1 MPCAGRFTSGASLA
15 GFAPVK
21 ALVGRLSQSPAVI
34 MLKNSMFD
42 FRSGERARE
51 LLEDFEVIA
60 TLQHMAL
67 IPRQPGSEH
76 LRLNVRAAV
85 VASTLRLSSVDY
97 ARRRYVSSHEI
108 QEPDEKSPRA
118 AYTTAYRSAKAYM
131 SRLTEKLQTSG
142 RPDPSVGVFGASL
155 VLERLAP
162 SFFCAHFLYRM
173 GHKYEGHAVARLI
186 LEQIAWAYAAH
197 HSDDLAFLENIETTR
212 SVGALKRFLPEAGRL
227 YGFLSTKTHIDYSS
241 HMEFLRIEDG
251 KNVVLHAQPHYE
263 EYAEV
268 ILRLA
273 DIFGLVWEASQSAYL
288 DDFEAIDA
296 NRCPKSDRAFLAVLK
311 EHLCRIS
318 ELAGRQK

>member
-1 MPCAGRFTSGASLA
+1 MP
-15 GFAPVK
+15 
-21 ALVGRLSQSPAVI
+21 
-34 MLKNSMFD
+34 KNSMFD

-60 TLQHMAL
+60 TMQDMAL
-67 IPRQPGSEH
+67 VPRQHISEN

-85 VASTLRLSSVDY
+85 IASTLRLSSIDY
-97 ARRRYVSSHEI
+97 ARRRYVPSHET
-108 QEPDEKSPRA
+108 QETSEESPRA
-118 AYTTAYRSAKAYM
+118 AYTTAYHSAKAYM

-142 RPDPSVGVFGASL
+142 RLDPSVGAFGASL

-197 HSDDLAFLENIETTR
+197 QSDDLAYLENIETTR
-212 SVGALKRFLPEAGRL
+212 SVGALKRFVPEAGQL

-241 HMEFLRIEDG
+241 HMEFLRVEDG

-268 ILRLA
+268 ILLLA
-273 DIFGLVWEASQSAYL
+273 DIFGLVWEVSQNAYL

-296 NRCPKSDRAFLAVLK
+296 DRRPKSDRAFLAILK
-311 EHLCRIS
+311 EHLFRIS
-318 ELAGRQK
+318 NLAARQK